1 MRKRNTGGVEDQ
13 PEDAANADA
22 KGAAPGAIEE
32 LEQRLDDARR
42 EAEELRDKN
51 LRLLADYQNSQRRA
65 ISNEQ
70 EARRQGVAAV
80 AQSMIGAI
88 DHFDLALAQDLSKAT
103 PEQIVGGMRVIR
115 DELIRAMSQHGLAV
129 VFPQPGEAFDP
140 SMHEALVRQP
150 SSEVVPGAVIQTLQ
164 AGYRMGERLV
174 RPAKVI
180 VAMEP
185 DSAANA
191 EPGKGA

>member
-1 MRKRNTGGVEDQ
+1 VRKRNTGNIEDH
-13 PEDAANADA
+13 PENGAGPDGADA
-22 KGAAPGAIEE
+22 SAPSAVEE
-32 LEQRLDDARR
+32 PERALEEARR

-103 PEQIVGGMRVIR
+103 PEQIVAGMRVIR
-115 DELIRAMSQHGLAV
+115 DELLRAMSQHGLAIV
-129 VFPQPGEAFDP
+129 HPQPGEAFDP
-140 SMHEALVRQP
+140 SMHEALMRQP
-150 SSEVVPGAVIQTLQ
+150 SHEIVPGAVIQTLQ

-180 VAMEP
+180 VSMEP
-185 DSAANA
+185 DASA
-191 EPGKGA
+191 GGA